1 MSNTLLSRVFLTLL
15 LTATIISVSSAD
27 PNRDIEIELRIS
39 PNTIVI
45 GSPGDWV
52 TAHTDIAFSSVNTA
66 TVSLNG
72 VPAAW
77 TLADNKGNLVAKFVR
92 DDVENIVSPP
102 DALLSLTGMTIEG
115 EYFSGSDVVRVIER
129 ECR

>member
-1 MSNTLLSRVFLTLL
+1 MSNRLLSHVILTLV
-15 LTATIISVSSAD
+15 LTAALFSVSFAD
-27 PNRDIEIELRIS
+27 PDRDIEIELRIS

-52 TAHTDIAFSSVNTA
+52 TAHTDIAYSSVNTA
-66 TVSLNG
+66 TVSLNA

-92 DDVENIVSPP
+92 DDIENIITPP
-102 DALLSLTGMTIEG
+102 DALLTLTGVTIEG

>member
-92 DDVENIVSPP
+92 DDVENIISPP

-115 EYFSGSDVVRVIER
+115 ENFSGSDVVRVIER

>member
-115 EYFSGSDVVRVIER
+115 ENFSGSDVVRVIER